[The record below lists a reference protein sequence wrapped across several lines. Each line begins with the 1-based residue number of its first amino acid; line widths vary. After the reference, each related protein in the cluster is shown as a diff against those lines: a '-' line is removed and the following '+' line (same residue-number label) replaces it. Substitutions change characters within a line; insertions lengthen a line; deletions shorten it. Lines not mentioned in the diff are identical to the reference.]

1 MLLEVNMDITKK
13 LKALSHETRLEIVR
27 MLLQRSMCVRALARH
42 FNVTEPTISVHLRV
56 LREAGLLYGE
66 KKSYSMHYHVR
77 REELESIAAYFTELS
92 ALPAQ
97 PSSCSGKGNQCRC
110 HCHRKDNPPK

>member
-1 MLLEVNMDITKK
+1 MDMTQK
-13 LKALSHETRLEIVR
+13 LKALSHKTRLEIVR

-42 FNVTEPTISVHLRV
+42 FDVTEPTISVHLRV

-77 REELESIAAYFTELS
+77 RDELESIAAYFTELS
-92 ALPAQ
+92 ALPAR
-97 PSSCSGKGNQCRC
+97 PSSCGGNGNRCRC
-110 HCHRKDNPPK
+110 HCRRKDDPPK

>member
-1 MLLEVNMDITKK
+1 MDMALTM
-13 LKALSHETRLEIVR
+13 KALSHETRLEIVR
-27 MLLQRSMCVRALARH
+27 ILLQRSMCVRALARH

-77 REELESIAAYFTELS
+77 REELETVAAYFTKLA

-97 PSSCSGKGNQCRC
+97 TPSCCGNGGQCRC
-110 HCHRKDNPPK
+110 RCHGKENNSK

>member
-1 MLLEVNMDITKK
+1 MLPEENMNIAKK
-13 LKALSHETRLEIVR
+13 LKTLSHETRLGIVR
-27 MLLQRSMCVRALARH
+27 ILLQRSMCVRALARH
-42 FNVTEPTISVHLRV
+42 FHVTEPTISVHLRI

-77 REELESIAAYFTELS
+77 REKLESIAAYFTELS

-97 PSSCSGKGNQCRC
+97 PSSCCGKGNQCRC

>member
-1 MLLEVNMDITKK
+1 MDITKK

-27 MLLQRSMCVRALARH
+27 LLQQRSMCVRALARH
-42 FNVTEPTISVHLRV
+42 FSVTEPTISVHLRV

-77 REELESIAAYFTELS
+77 REELESIAACFTELA

-97 PSSCSGKGNQCRC
+97 PSSRCGKGSQCRC
-110 HCHRKDNPPK
+110 HCHRKDRLPK